1 MARGTAQIPLH
12 ALASALAQD
21 KAAVRQWQP
30 FAGDFEMK
38 PIMLA
43 ALAALVLVTWAAW
56 TPQALAHGTA
66 PHPKCKK
73 GYALDAEHKCVKA
86 SKS

>member
-1 MARGTAQIPLH
+1 
-12 ALASALAQD
+12 
-21 KAAVRQWQP
+21 
-30 FAGDFEMK
+30 MK
-38 PIMLA
+38 RIMLA
-43 ALAALVLVTWAAW
+43 ALAALVLVTWATW

>member
-1 MARGTAQIPLH
+1 MR
-12 ALASALAQD
+12 
-21 KAAVRQWQP
+21 
-30 FAGDFEMK
+30 

-43 ALAALVLVTWAAW
+43 ALAALLWAASA
-56 TPQALAHGTA
+56 PQVLAHGTA

>member
-1 MARGTAQIPLH
+1 
-12 ALASALAQD
+12 
-21 KAAVRQWQP
+21 
-30 FAGDFEMK
+30 MK
-38 PIMLA
+38 PTMLAVLA
-43 ALAALVLVTWAAW
+43 ALYLAAWTAWAAW

-86 SKS
+86 PKS